1 MYLYSYY
8 RSSAAFRVRIALNLK
23 EIDYVSVPVNL
34 LRGEHK
40 SSEYLAVNPQGLV
53 PALKVSGDQIIT
65 QSPAILEWLEENYPQ
80 YPLLPKDSTLR
91 ALTRSLASI
100 VACDIH
106 PICNLR
112 VLNYL
117 KSELNGDEDQKVQWI
132 HHWIKAGFE
141 SIEGQLW
148 DSRFALGDRASM
160 ADVYLVPQVYNAL
173 RFDVDMKQ
181 FPKVMGIYERCFEV
195 PAFVSAMP
203 EGQADAINT

>member
-40 SSEYLAVNPQGLV
+40 SSEYLAINPQGLV

-80 YPLLPKDSTLR
+80 YPLLPEDPALR
-91 ALTRSLASI
+91 ALTRSLSSV

-160 ADVYLVPQVYNAL
+160 VDVYLVPQVYNAL
-173 RFDVDMKQ
+173 RFGVDMKA
-181 FPKVMGIYERCFEV
+181 FPRVMGIYERCFDM
-195 PAFVSAMP
+195 PAFVRAMP
-203 EGQADAINT
+203 EGQVDAINT